1 MKRKWDNTKIV
12 SLMTDCSICEKII
25 TKKNFEDGIFLCDEC
40 IKLSVA
46 ERENK
51 KNDKLLDE
59 YIEILNLLEDLD
71 NKGD

>member
-1 MKRKWDNTKIV
+1 MKRKWPNTKIV
-12 SLMTDCSICEKII
+12 SIITNCAVCEKNT

-51 KNDKLLDE
+51 KTEKLLDD
-59 YIEILNLLEDLD
+59 YIEILHLLDDQDEE
-71 NKGD
+71 

>member
-1 MKRKWDNTKIV
+1 MKRKWDKTKVV
-12 SLMTDCSICEKII
+12 SLITNCAICEEII

-46 ERENK
+46 EREIKQNE
-51 KNDKLLDE
+51 KLLDD

-71 NKGD
+71 NKGE